1 MVVLLE
7 AVVTALVV
15 EWAVVDVVVVEV
27 EVEVDVGVGYVIKSV
42 AAVII
47 VMARKC
53 VSAAAPVTVVVAVT
67 VDNGALTASPVA
79 THNMLVFPA
88 RSHPTVAT
96 LHKSQYDDRVYQTRD
111 SYPWPGTLM
120 VN

>member
-1 MVVLLE
+1 M
-7 AVVTALVV
+7 VTALVV

-27 EVEVDVGVGYVIKSV
+27 EVDVGVGYVIKSA

-67 VDNGALTASPVA
+67 VEDGALTASPVA

-96 LHKSQYDDRVYQTRD
+96 
-111 SYPWPGTLM
+111 PWPGTLM
-120 VN
+120 MNAAVLGP